1 MDENN
6 IDENNLEENN
16 VSEIKMEDSILSS
29 IKKLLGIGEEYTNF
43 DVDIIIHINTAIMV
57 LQQLGVGP
65 QDELFKISSKDDK
78 WSDFISNE
86 DDLEGIK
93 TYIYLKVKIIFDPP
107 QHGPTEDAFKE
118 SIREYE
124 WRLNHQVE
132 MKEKGV

>member
-1 MDENN
+1 MEENN
-6 IDENNLEENN
+6 IEEDN
-16 VSEIKMEDSILSS
+16 VQKIKMEESILTS
-29 IKKLLGIGEEYTNF
+29 IKKLLGIDESYTNF

-57 LQQLGVGP
+57 LHQLGVGS
-65 QDELFKISSKDDK
+65 ENEVFTISSKDNK
-78 WSDFISNE
+78 WSDFISLE

-93 TYIYLKVKIIFDPP
+93 TYIYLKVKMIFDPP

-132 MKEKGV
+132 MNEKGV